1 MANTTSEPEV
11 TYVHYL
17 ETHPIETSFLIV
29 IMLIII
35 TIGTVGN
42 IFIIGAVAVTKSLRT
57 TANYFVINLAI
68 CDVIL
73 AGPVNIFFV
82 VAIFTGERWFVI
94 RKEFCGV
101 LAFVCLSACLASL
114 ACVAFIAIN
123 RYVCICRSS
132 VYPTIFSKRN
142 TIIIN
147 IIIWVYSMWLN
158 FAVLGGWGRY
168 TYDRKMIGC
177 VWDRMEHRAFSLS
190 FLAGVFIPLVTVAI
204 CNALIFW
211 KVYQTKKKIASV
223 GKGGDKKM
231 DKEIKL
237 AKVLFLVFL
246 IFLVMN
252 SPFVAVILF
261 DSADVLPVVVYVIV
275 VQLMHGNASGVNC
288 FVYGISNRAFRE
300 GYKNFYYKIFGVC
313 GVKRPIGKSANGNN
327 SSTNGSTVVTK
338 VET

>member
-1 MANTTSEPEV
+1 MAYATSEPNV

-17 ETHPIETSFLIV
+17 ETHPIETSFLIGV
-29 IMLIII
+29 MLIII
-35 TIGTVGN
+35 IIGTVGN

-57 TANYFVINLAI
+57 TANYFVINMAI

-82 VAIFTGERWFVI
+82 VAIFTGERWFAI
-94 RKEFCGV
+94 RKEFCGA
-101 LAFVCLSACLASL
+101 LAFLCLSACLASL

-123 RYVCICRSS
+123 RYVCICKSS

-142 TIIIN
+142 TIVVN
-147 IIIWVYSMWLN
+147 IVIWLYSMWLN
-158 FAVLGGWGRY
+158 FAVFGGWGRY

-190 FLAGVFIPLVTVAI
+190 FLAGVFIPIGIVAI

-211 KVYQTKKKIASV
+211 KVYQTKRKIAGV
-223 GKGGDKKM
+223 GKEGDKKM

-246 IFLVMN
+246 IFLMMN
-252 SPFVAVILF
+252 SPFIAVILF
-261 DSADVLPVVVYVIV
+261 DSADVFPVLVYVIV

-288 FVYGISNRAFRE
+288 FVYGVSNKAFRE
-300 GYKNFYYKIFGVC
+300 GYKNFYYKMFGVC
-313 GVKRPIGKSANGNN
+313 GVKRSLANPANDN
-327 SSTNGSTVVTK
+327 SMTNYSTVVPN